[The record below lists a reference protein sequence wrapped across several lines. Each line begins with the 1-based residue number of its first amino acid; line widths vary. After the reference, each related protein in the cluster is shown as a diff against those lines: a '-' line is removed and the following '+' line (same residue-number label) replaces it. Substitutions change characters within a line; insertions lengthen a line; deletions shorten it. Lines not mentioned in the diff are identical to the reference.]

1 MKPSFEWRDEEIYL
15 DNAATTIIDPEV
27 VEAMQPYVE
36 ERYGNP
42 ETVYQLGREA
52 HSAVEEA
59 RHRIAEQLGCFDDE
73 VYFTSGGTESN
84 NWAIKGIRATGR
96 IVSAVEHASVLEP
109 AKWMCMNAPY
119 YEVTVDE
126 YGMVRLDEL
135 ETELKTGKYAL
146 VSIQY
151 ANNEVGTIQPV
162 KEIATLCQ
170 KYKALFHCDAVQAFG
185 KVAFDV
191 DDMGFDMASLSAHKI
206 HGPMGVGALYVRRGT
221 PLEPLMHG
229 GGQERGMRSGT
240 LAVHQI
246 VGFGKAVEIAGV
258 SIKRDMPGIFEIVEA
273 TAKDMALSL
282 NARRNGHPTQRLP
295 NILNVTIPGLDMSL
309 ACGLLSSKY
318 GICVS
323 SGSACHTRSRM
334 SHVLWAMGRKS
345 ETHSALRISLSK
357 YNTRE
362 DMMMLI
368 SRLQAVLMEKSK
380 RDLL

>member
-109 AKWMCMNAPY
+109 AKWMCTNAPY